1 MKWEIATSLSLVLA
15 LAAPATVARGDIVNR
30 SFETGDFTGWTGM
43 GLGGFVV
50 AGDGGSDGDHYLS
63 ATADWTLL
71 PKVPGVGGSGTWH
84 WQVNASQ
91 VLDVPAWATAF
102 SVDVRTDGCDQ
113 WGVALTQTISMQ
125 SVLLLGEVY
134 PTRTPSTLAPNG
146 FMRYTIDISAAAGLE
161 GIVLSICGGGD
172 SAVLP
177 ADPVEFSVDNLQ
189 FIPEPATLAF
199 LGGSFILLL
208 RRRRR

>member
-1 MKWEIATSLSLVLA
+1 MKWEIGTSLSLVLA
-15 LAAPATVARGDIVNR
+15 LAAPATVARGDIVNP
-30 SFETGDFTGWTGM
+30 SFETGDVTGWTGM
-43 GLGGFVV
+43 GPDGFVI

-63 ATADWTLL
+63 ATAHWAKL
-71 PKVPGVGGSGTWH
+71 PPVPGVGGSGVWH
-84 WQVNASQ
+84 WQANASQ

-113 WGVALTQTISMQ
+113 WGVLLTQTISMQ
-125 SVLLLGEVY
+125 LVFPLGMVH

-146 FMRYTIDISAAAGLE
+146 FMRYTIDISAASGLE
-161 GIVLSICGGGD
+161 NVVLSICGSGNA
-172 SAVLP
+172 AVLS